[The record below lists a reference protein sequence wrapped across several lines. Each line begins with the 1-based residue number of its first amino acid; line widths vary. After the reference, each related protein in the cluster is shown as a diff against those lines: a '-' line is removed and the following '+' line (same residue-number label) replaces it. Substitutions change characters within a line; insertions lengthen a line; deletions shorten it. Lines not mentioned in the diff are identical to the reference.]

1 VPVRAPGGGCAAP
14 RGLHGGPLSGLS
26 PPPRGRL
33 PVRARH
39 VRALAPPV
47 ALPHPPV
54 PPPRLLLRAHGRRAP
69 RRAEGGLAALALALA
84 QVHPAGLALG
94 VAARVAGAG
103 TEGRRWV
110 DAVEDPDAADAE
122 MEELMF
128 AMREISFRKAA
139 AAPALVLPLVTEED
153 GPDLGWVSELVM

>member
-1 VPVRAPGGGCAAP
+1 
-14 RGLHGGPLSGLS
+14 
-26 PPPRGRL
+26 
-33 PVRARH
+33 
-39 VRALAPPV
+39 
-47 ALPHPPV
+47 V

-84 QVHPAGLALG
+84 AQVHPAGLALG
-94 VAARVAGAG
+94 VAGAG